1 MNKYI
6 VPACKE
12 MPIEPDGVICS
23 SFDAQD
29 ATEIFIIEFPET
41 LE

>member
-12 MPIEPDGVICS
+12 MPIEPGSVICS
-23 SFDAQD
+23 SFDTVD
-29 ATEIFIIEFPET
+29 ATELFIIEMSET